1 MSKLEIEITTLS
13 PLHLGSGHADVMV
26 DAEVVHDEFGMPYF
40 PAKRFKGILFES
52 ALEVAEMAEL
62 SQSKFLTRR
71 EVEKLFQHGMTSD
84 VQLIFSDLFLPEI
97 EKMRED
103 WKYLQKKFA
112 EFIQPVDVLKQYTDL
127 RYQTRLKDGIAA
139 DGSLHNMR
147 TVDKGLTFYGTIEIE
162 KGTGKEEQI
171 IALALENLNA
181 VGLKRNRGFGKIQ
194 AKLINMDQAQ
204 LIEEALKE
212 GLQ

>member
-62 SQSKFLTRR
+62 SQSNFLKRSD
-71 EVEKLFQHGMTSD
+71 VELLFQHGTTSD
-84 VQLIFSDLFLPEI
+84 VQLIVSDLFLPEI

-103 WKYLQKKFA
+103 WKYLQKRFGS
-112 EFIQPVDVLKQYTDL
+112 FIQPLDVLKQYTDL
-127 RYQTRLKDGIAA
+127 RYQTRLENGIAF

-147 TVDKGLTFYGTIEIE
+147 TVDKGLSFYGTIEIE
-162 KGTGKEEQI
+162 NGTEKEEQI
-171 IALALENLNA
+171 IALALENLSSG
-181 VGLKRNRGFGKIQ
+181 GLKRNRGFGKIQ
-194 AKLINMDQAQ
+194 ARLMNRDQEQ
-204 LIEEALKE
+204 LIAEALKE

>member
-62 SQSKFLTRR
+62 SQSNFLTRSD
-71 EVEKLFQHGMTSD
+71 VELLFQHGTTSD
-84 VQLIFSDLFLPEI
+84 VQLIVSDLFLPEI

-103 WKYLQKKFA
+103 WKYLQKRFGS
-112 EFIQPVDVLKQYTDL
+112 FIQPLDVLKQYTDL
-127 RYQTRLKDGIAA
+127 RYQTRLENGIAF

-147 TVDKGLTFYGTIEIE
+147 TVDKGLSFYGTIEIE
-162 KGTGKEEQI
+162 NGTGKEEQI
-171 IALALENLNA
+171 IALALENLSSG
-181 VGLKRNRGFGKIQ
+181 GLKRNRGFGKIQ
-194 AKLINMDQAQ
+194 ARLLNRDQEQ
-204 LIEEALKE
+204 LIAEALKE